1 MELSEE
7 EKLKKAKLRILNL
20 LQRRSYTEY
29 ELRRKLSDSGYDD
42 PISDEAIEYVRGLD
56 LIDDFR
62 YCRNYIS
69 YNSSRKSR
77 KRMAADLQ
85 LKGVSKD
92 LIREAMDSVADEG
105 DLAEEDQLI
114 RKLMEKR
121 HYDPADASFEDKQKM
136 KSYLYGKGF
145 DPDAI
150 GRCL

>member
-1 MELSEE
+1 MDLSEE

-29 ELRRKLSDSGYDD
+29 ELRRKLSDSGYDEH
-42 PISDEAIEYVRGLD
+42 ISDEAIEYVRGLD

-69 YNSSRKSR
+69 YNSTRKSR

-85 LKGVSKD
+85 LKGVPKD
-92 LIREAMDSVADEG
+92 LIREAMDSVRDEG
-105 DLAEEDQLI
+105 DMADEEQLI
-114 RKLMEKR
+114 RRLMEKR
-121 HYDPADASFEDKQKM
+121 HYDPDDAGFEDRQKM
-136 KSYLYGKGF
+136 KAYLYGKGF